1 MKKLITCMVFVF
13 ALTACA
19 GVNVKITRPDYCVGK
34 ESLFYSVLEPAK
46 IDPKTVSGLLLSAN
60 YLALET
66 GLYDAK
72 TALLGLSVLE
82 TLLEKDVT
90 YYTFMQAFME
100 HFGCLGGTRAAA
112 FVVFLIP
119 YLPAFETPNLI
130 SDCDCALISLH
141 IQDQRAM
148 IMKLVGGV

>member
-1 MKKLITCMVFVF
+1 MKKVIFGLLFVF
-13 ALTACA
+13 ALTSCA
-19 GVNVKITRPDYCVGK
+19 GVNVKITRPDYCIGK

-46 IDPKTVSGLLLSAN
+46 IDPRTVSGLLLSAN

-82 TLLEKDVT
+82 TLLERDVT
-90 YYTFMQAFME
+90 YYTFMQVFME
-100 HFGCLGGTRAAA
+100 HFSFLGNTKAAA

-130 SDCDCALISLH
+130 SDCDCALISTH

-148 IMKLVGGV
+148 VMKLVGGV